1 MQKSTRNADCIAGRD
16 FGDQNDGKKGQKARL
31 PDAEREGLNASLE
44 RMRRSSNPKLNEAQ
58 FWTLW
63 IALME
68 DNYGRP
74 LWDGFYGW
82 PVWMGGK
89 YAWPL
94 WTALMDD
101 FCGWPLWMA
110 FMDGP

>member
-1 MQKSTRNADCIAGRD
+1 MPALYGGKHAQK
-16 FGDQNDGKKGQKARL
+16 QQPK
-31 PDAEREGLNASLE
+31 AERSAVMHDL
-44 RMRRSSNPKLNEAQ
+44 
-58 FWTLW
+58 LW

-89 YAWPL
+89 YAWQL
-94 WTALMDD
+94 WTALMD
-101 FCGWPLWMA
+101 
-110 FMDGP
+110 GPHG